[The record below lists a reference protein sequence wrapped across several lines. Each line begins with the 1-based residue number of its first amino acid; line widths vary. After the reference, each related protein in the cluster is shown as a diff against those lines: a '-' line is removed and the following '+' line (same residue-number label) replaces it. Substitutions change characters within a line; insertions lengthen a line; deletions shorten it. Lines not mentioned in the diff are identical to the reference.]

1 MAILFPTATPLAS
14 MLDSFTKRE
23 FSPAAWNKGSFFLTR
38 FGMKPK
44 SPPPNELLPLIPMAN
59 AQVILKEKIEGLGA
73 EADVVKVRAG
83 YARNFLIPQGK
94 AFEATKSN
102 LRHVE
107 ALKVSRAARE
117 AEELVAFQELA
128 SKISKIKPKFTL
140 STGQGGKAFG
150 SVTNM
155 DIHKELE
162 AAGIVIDRHAIELE
176 KPIKKSGKTE
186 VSVRLHPDVI
196 ATLIISVD
204 AGDTK
209 EEEG

>member
-1 MAILFPTATPLAS
+1 
-14 MLDSFTKRE
+14 
-23 FSPAAWNKGSFFLTR
+23 
-38 FGMKPK
+38 
-44 SPPPNELLPLIPMAN
+44 MAN

-94 AFEATKSN
+94 AFEASRSN

-107 ALKVSRAARE
+107 ALKADRARRE
-117 AEELVAFQELA
+117 AEELIVLQALA
-128 SKISKIKPKFTL
+128 TKISKLKPKFVL

-150 SVTNM
+150 SVTSI

-176 KPIKKSGKTE
+176 KPVKKSGKTDVE
-186 VSVRLHPDVI
+186 IRLHPDVV
-196 ATLIISVD
+196 ATLTISVD
-204 AGDTK
+204 AGA
-209 EEEG
+209 EESADA

>member
-1 MAILFPTATPLAS
+1 
-14 MLDSFTKRE
+14 
-23 FSPAAWNKGSFFLTR
+23 
-38 FGMKPK
+38 
-44 SPPPNELLPLIPMAN
+44 MAN

-94 AFEATKSN
+94 AFEASRSN

-107 ALKVSRAARE
+107 ALKADRARRE
-117 AEELVAFQELA
+117 AEELIVLQALA
-128 SKISKIKPKFTL
+128 TKISKLKPKFVL

-150 SVTNM
+150 SVTSI

-176 KPIKKSGKTE
+176 KPVKKSGKTDVE
-186 VSVRLHPDVI
+186 IRLHPDVV
-196 ATLIISVD
+196 ATLTISVD
-204 AGDTK
+204 AGP
-209 EEEG
+209 EESADA

>member
-1 MAILFPTATPLAS
+1 
-14 MLDSFTKRE
+14 
-23 FSPAAWNKGSFFLTR
+23 
-38 FGMKPK
+38 
-44 SPPPNELLPLIPMAN
+44 MAN

-94 AFEATKSN
+94 AYEATKSN

-107 ALKVSRAARE
+107 ALKAARARRE
-117 AEELVAFQELA
+117 AEELLAFQEIA
-128 SKISKIKPKFTL
+128 TKISKLKPKFTL

-162 AAGIVIDRHAIELE
+162 ANGISIDRHAIELE
-176 KPIKKSGKTE
+176 KPVKKSGKSE
-186 VSVRLHPDVI
+186 VTIKLHPQVT
-196 ATLIISVD
+196 ATLVITVD
-204 AGDTK
+204 AGEGA
-209 EEEG
+209 EESAEG

>member
-1 MAILFPTATPLAS
+1 
-14 MLDSFTKRE
+14 
-23 FSPAAWNKGSFFLTR
+23 
-38 FGMKPK
+38 
-44 SPPPNELLPLIPMAN
+44 MAN

-94 AFEATKSN
+94 AFEASKSN

-107 ALKVSRAARE
+107 ALKVNRAARE

-128 SKISKIKPKFTL
+128 AKISKLKPKFTL

-176 KPIKKSGKTE
+176 KPIKKSGKSE

-196 ATLIISVD
+196 ATLTISVD